1 MNEKINNLNR
11 YLNNEEI
18 RMFKQII
25 NEALLDVIDKTELGY
40 YYNFPKI
47 SNIINTKFEKI

>member
-25 NEALLDVIDKTELGY
+25 IEALLDVIDKTELR
-40 YYNFPKI
+40 I
-47 SNIINTKFEKI
+47 LL

>member
-25 NEALLDVIDKTELGY
+25 IEALLDVTDKTELGY
-40 YYNFPKI
+40 YYNFSKI
-47 SNIINTKFEKI
+47 SNIIKNICNR